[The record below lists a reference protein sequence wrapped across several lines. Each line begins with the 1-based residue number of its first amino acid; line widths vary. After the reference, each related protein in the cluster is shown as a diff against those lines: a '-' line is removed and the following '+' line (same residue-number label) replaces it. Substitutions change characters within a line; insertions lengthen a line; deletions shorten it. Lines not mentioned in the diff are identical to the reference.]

1 MLRRPEYQSLLNHS
15 EDDRETYQR
24 VGFLRKPVSFH
35 PVTSLLLH
43 HPLQVCFHQITSLLR
58 ESSFLVVSER
68 GPDNHQSRKKSQ
80 INREEKEKKKE
91 EQSNFTKALSIV
103 NEMPEDEKSKL
114 FLTIFRDLSVTS
126 KSALLLDLLQECKDL
141 KAAGQVSFQNIFII
155 FKYFKVKIFYN
166 NVQVTNSPVTEL
178 MRDNRAVEQ
187 SDIDMRYESNKKNI
201 VQVQ

>member
-1 MLRRPEYQSLLNHS
+1 M
-15 EDDRETYQR
+15 
-24 VGFLRKPVSFH
+24 
-35 PVTSLLLH
+35 
-43 HPLQVCFHQITSLLR
+43 
-58 ESSFLVVSER
+58 SER

-80 INREEKEKKKE
+80 INREEKEKKTE
-91 EQSNFTKALSIV
+91 EQSHFTKALSIV

-126 KSALLLDLLQECKDL
+126 KSVLLLDLLKECKDL
-141 KAAGQVSFQNIFII
+141 KAGQVSFQNIFII
-155 FKYFKVKIFYN
+155 SKYFKVKIFYN
-166 NVQVTNSPVTEL
+166 NVQVTNSPVTDL

>member
-1 MLRRPEYQSLLNHS
+1 MER
-15 EDDRETYQR
+15 ED
-24 VGFLRKPVSFH
+24 H
-35 PVTSLLLH
+35 
-43 HPLQVCFHQITSLLR
+43 
-58 ESSFLVVSER
+58 SSFTR
-68 GPDNHQSRKKSQ
+68 
-80 INREEKEKKKE
+80 
-91 EQSNFTKALSIV
+91 ALSIV

-155 FKYFKVKIFYN
+155 VKYFKVKIFYN
-166 NVQVTNSPVTEL
+166 NVQVTNSPVTDL